1 MAAFRLK
8 AQVMSEDL
16 GQMALVKWCRLMK
29 IPVIHI
35 ANEGKRSFAMAS
47 WLKSMGMRAG
57 VADLFIAR
65 PRLPYAGYWIEMK
78 RAGNKPTAL
87 QTLFLEDM
95 RLEGYRADWFDDWMQ
110 AKESI
115 EKYLDMKL

>member
-8 AQVMSEDL
+8 VQTVDEDV
-16 GQMALVKWCRLMK
+16 GQMALVKWLRLMK

-35 ANEGKRSFAMAS
+35 ANEGKRSFATAS

-78 RAGNKPTAL
+78 KAGKKPTEL
-87 QTLFLEDM
+87 QDAFLSDM
-95 RLEGYRADWFDDWMQ
+95 RFEGYKAEWFDDWVL

-115 EKYLDMKL
+115 EKYLDFKL